1 MRIIIVAP
9 VLLAS
14 IPCVGDALRIDYLRT
29 SQTLRAEP
37 LYNISPLPLSLFLL
51 MLTTKPLYVS
61 DRTL

>member
-37 LYNISPLPLSLFLL
+37 LYNISLPLSLFLL

>member
-9 VLLAS
+9 VLMAS

-29 SQTLRAEP
+29 SQMLRAEP
-37 LYNISPLPLSLFLL
+37 LYNIRLLLYPCFSL
-51 MLTTKPLYVS
+51 MLTTRSLYVS